1 MTKIIYLFS
10 LSVALLSFI
19 LGTLN
24 SHISLFTSFVRS
36 SIVFLGI
43 LFVFSIG
50 GQILKWIIKNNEES
64 TALQV
69 HQQNEP
75 KTKQKETEENEEE
88 SEEVEE

>member
-19 LGTLN
+19 LGTMN

-43 LFVFSIG
+43 LFVFSIS

-69 HQQNEP
+69 QKSKNPEP
-75 KTKQKETEENEEE
+75 EQKAKENKEENEE
-88 SEEVEE
+88 VEE

>member
-19 LGTLN
+19 LGTMN

-43 LFVFSIG
+43 LFVFSIS
-50 GQILKWIIKNNEES
+50 GQILKWIIQNNEES

-69 HQQNEP
+69 QKSKEPEP
-75 KTKQKETEENEEE
+75 KEKAEENKEENEE
-88 SEEVEE
+88 VEE

>member
-10 LSVALLSFI
+10 LSIALLSFI

-24 SHISLFTSFVRS
+24 SHISLFTSFLRS

-50 GQILKWIIKNNEES
+50 GQLLKWIIKNNEES

-69 HQQNEP
+69 QQSNEP
-75 KTKQKETEENEEE
+75 KTSQETEENKEQN
-88 SEEVEE
+88 EEVKE

>member
-10 LSVALLSFI
+10 LSIALLSFI

-24 SHISLFTSFVRS
+24 SQISLFTSFVRS

-50 GQILKWIIKNNEES
+50 GQLLKWIIKNNEES

-69 HQQNEP
+69 QQSNEP
-75 KTKQKETEENEEE
+75 ETSQETEENKEQN
-88 SEEVEE
+88 EEVKE